1 MKKAVILG
9 CSHAAGSEMSS
20 ELEVDLL
27 NYGEDY
33 YGYFMSYPAQLA
45 QLLGYHPVNHAIPGG
60 SNDAMFRILENYV
73 NPYKELE
80 KPDLIIA
87 CWTGGER
94 TEVWDFEEG
103 EWIGL
108 AGGKLNFTKTV
119 SDKIIKEGK
128 PIAEPIDNRNDMVAY
143 QKQWISHHADRWW
156 GRMNKLKN
164 MLALNVM
171 AAQEKIPVI
180 NIDSFGTIQEYV
192 FPDVVY
198 RPLGN
203 TDFCSWAVDRGFN
216 NTKSG
221 HYYLQ
226 AHKSF
231 ANFIVKH
238 LDPKYHADYKG
249 KTVE

>member
-1 MKKAVILG
+1 MKKALILG
-9 CSHAAGSEMSS
+9 CSHAAGSEMSA
-20 ELEVDLL
+20 ELDVDLL
-27 NYGEDY
+27 NYNKY
-33 YGYFMSYPAQLA
+33 HYGYCMSYPAQLA

-73 NPYKELE
+73 NPYKQLK
-80 KPDLIIA
+80 KPDLVIA

-94 TEVWDFEEG
+94 TEVWNFDEG
-103 EWIGL
+103 AWIGL

-119 SDKIIKEGK
+119 PDTVIKEGRNV
-128 PIAEPIDNRNDMVAY
+128 PEPIDNCDDIAAY

-164 MLALNVM
+164 VLALNVM

-180 NIDSFGTIQEYV
+180 NIDSFGVIQEYV
-192 FPDVVY
+192 FPDIVY
-198 RPLGN
+198 RPLGQ
-203 TDFCSWAVDRGFN
+203 TDFCSWAVECGFN

-226 AHKSF
+226 AHKNF
-231 ANFIVKH
+231 ANFIAKK
-238 LDPKYHADYKG
+238 LDPKYHADYKR
-249 KTVE
+249 KELE